1 MRVTTKA
8 AEPTAGRMETDE
20 RGDRPVRIGV
30 QLRHARLV
38 KGLRLKDVADRS
50 GYSESL
56 ISKIENNKAMP
67 SINTLHRIAR
77 VLDTSM
83 AALLSEGGGAAN
95 VVMTPEQRPLII
107 ADAVP
112 GTSDSDGTEAEVMIP
127 FGASNMLEAF
137 LVRVHPGGSS
147 GGVRHHDGEEVGFVR
162 CGELT
167 LVVNGESHHL
177 KAGDS
182 FFFPSTQPHSFS
194 NPGTEPTEIVWI
206 NTPPSL

>member
-1 MRVTTKA
+1 MRVVNKRAEQSGALPEAEDA
-8 AEPTAGRMETDE
+8 A
-20 RGDRPVRIGV
+20 DRPLRIGV

-83 AALLSEGGGAAN
+83 AALLSEAGGAAG
-95 VVMTPEQRPLII
+95 VVMTAEQRPLIV

-127 FGASNMLEAF
+127 FGASTMLEAF
-137 LVRVHPGGSS
+137 LVRVQPGGSS
-147 GGVRHHDGEEVGFVR
+147 GGERHHDGEEVGFVR
-162 CGELT
+162 CGELVLT
-167 LVVNGESHHL
+167 VNGVSHHL

-182 FFFPSTQPHSFS
+182 FFFPSTQPHSFA
-194 NPGTEPTEIVWI
+194 NPGTVQTEIVWI

>member
-1 MRVTTKA
+1 MGVTQKPAEATAAA
-8 AEPTAGRMETDE
+8 AEDD
-20 RGDRPVRIGV
+20 RGGEKPVRIGV

-38 KGLRLKDVADRS
+38 KGLRLKDVADRA

-83 AALLSEGGGAAN
+83 AALLSDGSGTADI
-95 VVMTPEQRPLII
+95 VMRPEQRPRIV

-127 FGASNMLEAF
+127 FGASTMLEAF
-137 LVRVHPGGSS
+137 VIRVHPGGSS
-147 GGVRHHDGEEVGFVR
+147 GGERHHDGEEVGFVR
-162 CGELT
+162 CGELLLT
-167 LVVNGESHHL
+167 VDGESHHL

-182 FFFPSTQPHSFS
+182 FFFASTRPHSFS
-194 NPGTEPTEIVWI
+194 NPGTVPTEIVWI

>member
-1 MRVTTKA
+1 MRVTSKP
-8 AEPTAGRMETDE
+8 AEPTAAMPETDE
-20 RGDRPVRIGV
+20 HGNRPVRIGM

-56 ISKIENNKAMP
+56 ISKIENNKVMP

-83 AALLSEGGGAAN
+83 AALLSDGGGTAN
-95 VVMTPEQRPLII
+95 VVMTPEQRPLIV

-137 LVRVHPGGSS
+137 LVRVQPGGSS

-182 FFFPSTQPHSFS
+182 FFFPSKQPHSFS
-194 NPGTEPTEIVWI
+194 NPGKVATEIVWI

>member
-1 MRVTTKA
+1 MTNKA
-8 AEPTAGRMETDE
+8 TAAAPHADHGGEK
-20 RGDRPVRIGV
+20 PVRIGV

-38 KGLRLKDVADRS
+38 KGLRLKDVADRA

-83 AALLSEGGGAAN
+83 AALLSDGGGAAN
-95 VVMTPEQRPLII
+95 VVMTPDQRPRII
-107 ADAVP
+107 ADDVP

-127 FGASNMLEAF
+127 FGASTMLEAF
-137 LVRVHPGGSS
+137 LVRVQPGGSS
-147 GGVRHHDGEEVGFVR
+147 GGERHHDGEEVGFVR
-162 CGELT
+162 CGELVLT
-167 LVVNGESHHL
+167 VNGEIHHL

-194 NPGTEPTEIVWI
+194 NPGAVPTEIVWI